1 MGYISSQGY
10 VGLALQAEKG
20 AEEAPTSFV
29 RFLTADDT
37 PISDNKTFREG
48 GHYRDGAG
56 ITRVGMQFPFSFDCY
71 ARPGIAGLLFT
82 MMLGADAKTGSAA
95 PYLHTITP
103 GALGWWTVEMR
114 KLAQA
119 DTDDLVNRLIDS
131 KLSTLT
137 FTGSAGEPLKIAV
150 SGQALDLDSSNAAA
164 EESYDAED
172 FLKFLHGTLTVFGAA
187 TTEITDFTLT
197 IENNNENIQTSA
209 LTYAQIVEKDLDV
222 TLDFTLKC
230 TADDEFRKVYLGGAS
245 GTVALEAL
253 EASAVTMEFNNGLLT
268 TAERSI
274 NFTIPSFVYSAAPL
288 TNLNAESEVMY
299 YACTGIAQKVVDTD
313 LITVTVEN
321 ADADEY
327 DA

>member
-37 PISDNKTFREG
+37 PISDNKTIREG

-131 KLSTLT
+131 KLSTLV
-137 FTGSAGEPLKIAV
+137 FSGAAGDPLKIAV
-150 SGQALDLDSSNAAA
+150 NGQSLTVDSSNAAA
-164 EESYDAED
+164 EESYTAED
-172 FLKFLHGTLTVFGAA
+172 FLKFAHGTLTAFGAA
-187 TTEITDFTLT
+187 TVEITDFTLT
-197 IENNNENIQTSA
+197 LENNNEMIQTSA
-209 LTYAQIVEKDLDV
+209 LTYQQIVEKDFSA

-230 TADDEFRKVYLGGAS
+230 TADDEFRKVYFGAS
-245 GTVALEAL
+245 DGTAAAEAL
-253 EASAVTMEFNNGLLT
+253 EASAVTFAFNNGLLT

-321 ADADEY
+321 ADADQY

>member
-10 VGLALQAEKG
+10 VGVALQSEKG
-20 AEEAPTSFV
+20 TEEAPATFV

-48 GHYRDGAG
+48 GHDRDGAG

-82 MMLGADAKTGSAA
+82 MLLGADAKTGETV

-103 GALGWWTVEMR
+103 YTLGWWTVEMR

-164 EESYDAED
+164 EESYTAED
-172 FLKFLHGTLTVFGAA
+172 FLKFLHGTFTVFGAA
-187 TTEITDFTLT
+187 TVEITDFTLT
-197 IENNNENIQTSA
+197 IENNNEPIQTGA
-209 LTYAQIVEKDLDV
+209 LTYQQLVEKDFDV
-222 TLDFTLKC
+222 SLDFTLKC
-230 TADDEFRKVYLGGAS
+230 TVDDEFRKVYLGGAS
-245 GTVALEAL
+245 GTAALENM
-253 EASAVTMEFNNGLLT
+253 EASAVTFEFNNGLAD

-299 YACTGIAQKVVDTD
+299 YACTGIAQKVVDTP

-321 ADADEY
+321 ADADQY